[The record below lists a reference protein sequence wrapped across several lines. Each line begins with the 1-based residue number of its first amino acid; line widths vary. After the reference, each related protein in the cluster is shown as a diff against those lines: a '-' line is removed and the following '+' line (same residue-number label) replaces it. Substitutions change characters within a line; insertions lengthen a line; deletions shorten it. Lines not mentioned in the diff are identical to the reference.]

1 MSVGGCIGSYSYLV
15 STSTFSCYMYKK
27 YRTPFLDRAGTPKNI
42 LEYTHVTITN
52 LSTRIKVSLY
62 TSHSLSR
69 GAEES
74 NKSPGKKE
82 GKKKKTKTQE
92 DQIQGEKGEKPT
104 PVRDRTP
111 AYHRTLGQERTA
123 RKHMR
128 QLRGRNTKKKR
139 EMKEGAG

>member
-1 MSVGGCIGSYSYLV
+1 
-15 STSTFSCYMYKK
+15 MYKK

-82 GKKKKTKTQE
+82 GKKKNQNTRGSNT
-92 DQIQGEKGEKPT
+92 GGKGEKPT
-104 PVRDRTP
+104 PVKDRTP
-111 AYHRTLGQERTA
+111 ACHRTLGQERTA

-128 QLRGRNTKKKR
+128 QLRGRNTKKK
-139 EMKEGAG
+139 KKKDEGRCRVRIIFVVITLK